1 MTTEAFYKTLLT
13 YIRKDTRGKSLTI
26 DEFNELIPVVN
37 YELYNQLYAEW
48 EKDQEITDSLSPF
61 KVIGHSLT
69 VSTNKAS
76 IAALTLPYEHLIG
89 KPRYSTATTID
100 VVTSFEY
107 SDRYDDALTVPSTT
121 HPVCFVADDAGDLT
135 LYVYPTLT
143 PVLIDYL
150 RAPTAPFLDYYIN
163 DTTYVVTYLD
173 YDSDLIYPDDIALP
187 SGSTYR
193 DGTAGPS
200 TINSI
205 TKDIEFGND
214 LEGRLLD
221 LFLAKLG
228 VQQRDDLLIQ
238 YSNLE
243 QQKQA

>member
-37 YELYNQLYAEW
+37 YELYNQLYDEW
-48 EKDQEITDSLSPF
+48 EKNQNITDDMSPF
-61 KVIGHSLT
+61 KVIGESLIIT
-69 VSTNKAS
+69 ATKGD
-76 IAALTLPYEHLIG
+76 LTGLDYTYEHLIG
-89 KPRYSTATTID
+89 KPRYSTGTTID
-100 VVTSFEY
+100 VVTAFEY
-107 SDRYDDALTVPSTT
+107 ADRFNDGLTKPSLTY
-121 HPVCFVADDAGDLT
+121 PVCYVADDAGDLT
-135 LYVYPTLT
+135 LYVYPTGT
-143 PVLIDYL
+143 SPVLIDYL
-150 RAPTAPFLDYYIN
+150 RAPATPFLDYYIN
-163 DTTYVVTYLD
+163 DTTYVVTYM
-173 YDSDLIYPDDIALP
+173 DDTAVAVSVP
-187 SGSTYR
+187 SGSTYS
-193 DGTAGPS
+193 DGTAGPTTKTS
-200 TINSI
+200 TTS
-205 TKDIEFGND
+205 DIEFGND

>member
-48 EKDQEITDSLSPF
+48 EKNQDITDSLSPF

-89 KPRYSTATTID
+89 KPRYSTNITID
-100 VVTSFEY
+100 VVTALEY
-107 SDRYDDALTVPSTT
+107 GDRFNDALTLPSAT
-121 HPVCFVADDAGDLT
+121 HPVCFVADNAGVLT
-135 LYVYPTLT
+135 FNVYPTMT

-150 RAPTAPFLDYYIN
+150 RAPTAPVLDYYIN
-163 DTTYVVTYLD
+163 DTTYVITYLTD
-173 YDSDLIYPDDIALP
+173 AQGSVSVP

-193 DGTAGPS
+193 DGTAGPTTKTS
-200 TINSI
+200 TTS
-205 TKDIEFGND
+205 DIEFGND